1 MMENNNMDSTE
12 NVIDTA
18 TTEPTITESTESTE
32 VVDGQK
38 GGSIENVDVWSEDFN
53 MDGEAPSEDGAQAVE
68 KIVEAPIDLDGLYA
82 AQMDSNDAVL
92 DKPVLMKLNGKV
104 VEIDNVNDMKDLME
118 RGLSATKKFQEMAE
132 DRKTIE
138 FLDNNGLTMEDLSQL
153 IQSRGEKPIETSQ
166 NTQQD
171 MQVQQVVDKIS
182 NSAYVEDFKSG
193 VAFLPDNIKETIG
206 NSPELLDGL
215 YGDFESGLAQKVM
228 PIVERTMAI
237 KGLDFITAYRQAA
250 ESVMGGSKP
259 TPKRINPLTAEP
271 RGNTL
276 GVKAEPKQDVWSM
289 SSDDFKQY
297 M

>member
-1 MMENNNMDSTE
+1 MMEN
-12 NVIDTA
+12 
-18 TTEPTITESTESTE
+18 TTEPTSVVETPVEQTVEVNETPTTESITEVTS
-32 VVDGQK
+32 DG
-38 GGSIENVDVWSEDFN
+38 SVDVWSEEFN
-53 MDGEAPSEDGAQAVE
+53 MDDNPEEIAVKEDVE
-68 KIVEAPIDLDGLYA
+68 PIKEEPIAEDLESLYK
-82 AQMDSNDAVL
+82 AQMGNTDATIASPIL
-92 DKPVLMKLNGKV
+92 IKLNGKV
-104 VEIDNVNDMKDLME
+104 TKIDNINDLKDLTE
-118 RGLSATKKFQEMAE
+118 KGLSATKKFQEMSE
-132 DRKTIE
+132 DRKVIE
-138 FLDNNGLTMEDLSQL
+138 FMNDNGISMESLNQL
-153 IQSRGEKPIETSQ
+153 ITSRGDEVIESNQ

-193 VAFLPDNIKETIG
+193 VAFLPDNVKETIG

-250 ESVMGGSKP
+250 ESVMGGSP
-259 TPKRINPLTAEP
+259 MPKKTNPLTAEP